1 MLDRRSSFGCV
12 GSVMCVYEGY
22 RGSCLVLLDSALVA
36 FRHVGVPPLQMPR
49 KAALPT
55 RHSSRY
61 GSFTNNDELTSTL
74 IRHR

>member
-1 MLDRRSSFGCV
+1 M

-36 FRHVGVPPLQMPR
+36 FRHVGVTPLQMPR

-61 GSFTNNDELTSTL
+61 GSCSDNHGLVSTL
-74 IRHR
+74 FRHR